1 MPRLDLP
8 AGFPFDDPTLPWLI
22 APMSVQDVDPIMEIE
37 TRSFSSPWPASAY
50 RYELTHN
57 ELSTYLVLKERLPEA
72 QAKKWHW
79 FRPSSAPPAILAY
92 GGFWLMVDEAHISTI
107 AVHPDR
113 RGQGFGEWMLV
124 GLIQAALLRHAAE
137 ITLEVRVSNT
147 VAQNLYR
154 KYMFNVVG
162 ERKKYYRD
170 NDEDAL
176 IMTTPPVDRPEFI
189 RRFAELK
196 TQLEQKMRGKHDRQ
210 NAS

>member
-1 MPRLDLP
+1 MSPLELP
-8 AGFPFDDPTLPWLI
+8 TGFPFDDPTLPWLI
-22 APMSVQDVDPIMEIE
+22 APMNVQDVESIMEIE
-37 TRSFSSPWPASAY
+37 VNAFSSPWPASAY

-57 ELSTYLVLKERLPEA
+57 QLSTYLVLKERPPKA
-72 QAKKWHW
+72 VAKKW
-79 FRPSSAPPAILAY
+79 FRLRSPVSPTILAY

-113 RGQGFGEWMLV
+113 RGHGFGEWMLV
-124 GLIQAALLRHAAE
+124 GLIEAALLRHATE
-137 ITLEVRVSNT
+137 ITLEVRISNM

-162 ERKKYYRD
+162 ERKRYYRD

-176 IMTTPPVDRPEFI
+176 IMTTPRVDQPEFL

-196 TQLEQKMRGKHDRQ
+196 SRLEQKMRENNDRQ